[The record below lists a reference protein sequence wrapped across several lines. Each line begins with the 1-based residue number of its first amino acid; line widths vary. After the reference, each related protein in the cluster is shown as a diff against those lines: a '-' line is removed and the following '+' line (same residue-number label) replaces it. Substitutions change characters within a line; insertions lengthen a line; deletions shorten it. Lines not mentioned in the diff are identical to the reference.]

1 MAAAAAAAAAGGAPA
16 GMRSAPEGQLLV
28 LIEGGASTLLDLP
41 PAGSRIVMLQRQ
53 VSADTAIPV
62 ARVLLF
68 ATDERNAPTGAALL
82 PEAPFRADVFQHGV
96 VYVRD
101 AAAAGEWL

>member
-1 MAAAAAAAAAGGAPA
+1 MVAAAGGAPA
-16 GMRSAPEGQLLV
+16 GVRHALPGRLLV
-28 LIEGGASTLLDLP
+28 LAERRVGTMIPMLVEGSFIADLQE
-41 PAGSRIVMLQRQ
+41 RIAAVTGIL
-53 VSADTAIPV
+53 VGNV
-62 ARVLLF
+62 EVF